1 MRIHQLSLQ
10 GISEAFRNRIS
21 VDFEALGPGLIAIVG
36 ENGAGKSTLIGS
48 VFAALFR
55 QLPGQKRP
63 LYDFCTH
70 PKPEIDMAFAVNGER
85 FRSLLKLDPKARQME
100 SYIFDHQGVALATG
114 TKEAFTEWV
123 SKHMGSAGGF
133 LAAIFSSQ
141 RRTGNFLSLERSQR
155 KELFITQLLGLER
168 LRLISATAR
177 GFADEKN
184 KRVLVAEGEKK
195 GILQLL
201 ATESGVG
208 DVEALELELEALGS
222 RLHGLEAQKG
232 EQERRAQEL
241 QGRESELKA
250 LESRRQ
256 DLHARIEKSN
266 GEIAELRKQ
275 IGEDERLLARCEG
288 LDGFRERERAVGER
302 IAQLH
307 RQIEEAQQ
315 LEASNAE
322 VETTLRAVEAD
333 MNLKRGDLNRSRA
346 ESEELESVP
355 CGGQGPYARCVKIR
369 RAIQARQQVPV
380 TEGELSTLELELEAQ
395 RGSLATIPVSSAH
408 LARKLRE
415 VERERR
421 DVEAVRRRQD
431 EMRIAEA
438 RRAERVS
445 ALERAVREEAVLAGQ
460 LLGME
465 NELEHFQGLEAEIEA
480 VQRQVE
486 EINGSLSQARS
497 ERERL
502 IAQRAQ
508 AEHFLRQIE
517 AARSRATV
525 LEGELSEARIERD
538 DFDYL
543 ARAFGP
549 DEIQLCEIQS
559 AGPTVSSLVNAL
571 LEGCFDNKFEVRFR
585 TQRPKADGRGFVD
598 DFDIEVRNKTLDRTC
613 LVDELSGG
621 QFVLV
626 NEAVN
631 LGIAIYNMRQGDGIR
646 HETLFRDE
654 TVGALD
660 TKNAREY
667 VRMLR
672 HAMDIGSFYQVIFI
686 CHGPQV
692 WELADRILTVR
703 DGRVLVETRGVS
715 PSTGTAENLPILSP
729 IPGTSRVWVESNA
742 GEVGTRGPRP
752 ATF

>member
-10 GISEAFRNRIS
+10 GISEAFRDRIS

-63 LYDFCTH
+63 LYEFCTH
-70 PKPEIDMAFAVNGER
+70 PKPEIDMTFGVNGGR
-85 FRSLLKLDPKARQME
+85 FRSLLKLDPKARLME
-100 SYIFDHQGVALATG
+100 TYIFDHQGVALASG
-114 TKEAFTEWV
+114 KKEEFAEWM
-123 SKHMGSAGGF
+123 SKQVGSAGSF
-133 LAAIFSSQ
+133 LATIFSSQ
-141 RRTGNFLSLERSQR
+141 RRTGNFLSLERIQR

-177 GFADEKN
+177 GFADEKG
-184 KRVLVAEGEKK
+184 KKVLVLEGESK
-195 GILQLL
+195 GISQVL
-201 ATESGVG
+201 ASRSEIG
-208 DVEALELELEALGS
+208 DVEALGLELEALRS
-222 RLHGLEAQKG
+222 RLQGLEARKG
-232 EQERRAQEL
+232 EQEQRAQEL
-241 QGRESELKA
+241 RIRESERRA

-256 DLHARIEKSN
+256 DLHGRIEKSN
-266 GEIAELRKQ
+266 DEIAELRKQ
-275 IGEDERLLARCEG
+275 IGEDERLLARREG
-288 LDGFRERERAVGER
+288 LQGFQERERAVGER
-302 IAQLH
+302 IAQIH
-307 RQIEEAQQ
+307 RQIEETQQ

-346 ESEELESVP
+346 ESEELECVP
-355 CGGQGPYARCVKIR
+355 CGGQGPYAGCVKIR

-380 TEGELSTLELELEAQ
+380 TKGELSTLELELEAQ
-395 RGSLATIPVSSAH
+395 RGSLTTIPVSSAQ
-408 LARKLRE
+408 LARQLRE
-415 VERERR
+415 AERERQ
-421 DVEAVRRRQD
+421 DVEAVRKRQD
-431 EMRIAEA
+431 DMRIVEA
-438 RRAERVS
+438 RLAERSS
-445 ALERAVREEAVLAGQ
+445 ALERAVRDAVTIDGQ
-460 LLGME
+460 LLGVE
-465 NELEHFQGLEAEIEA
+465 KELEQFNDVEGEIKA
-480 VQRQVE
+480 GRRQVD
-486 EINGSLSQARS
+486 EINGSLSQVRS

-502 IAQRAQ
+502 IARRAQ
-508 AEHFLRQIE
+508 AEQRLHQVE

-525 LEGELSEARIERD
+525 LEGELAKARIERD

-543 ARAFGP
+543 AKAFGP

-559 AGPTVSSLVNAL
+559 AGPAVSSLVNGL

-672 HAMDIGSFYQVIFI
+672 HAMDIGGFYQVIFI
-686 CHGPQV
+686 CHAPPV
-692 WELADRILTVR
+692 WELADRILKVGE
-703 DGRVLVETRGVS
+703 GRVFVEARDVS
-715 PSTGTAENLPILSP
+715 ETARNAENLPVSSP
-729 IPGTSRVWVESNA
+729 IPGIGRKLVESSA
-742 GEVGTRGPRP
+742 GEVGT
-752 ATF
+752 

>member
-10 GISEAFRNRIS
+10 GISEAFRDRIS

-70 PKPEIDMAFAVNGER
+70 PKPEIDMTFGVNGGR

-100 SYIFDHQGVALATG
+100 SYIFDDQGVALASG
-114 TKEAFTEWV
+114 KKEAFAEWT
-123 SKHMGSAGGF
+123 SKHVGSAGGF
-133 LAAIFSSQ
+133 LASIFSSQ

-155 KELFITQLLGLER
+155 KELFITQLLGLDR

-177 GFADEKN
+177 RFADEKG
-184 KRVLVAEGEKK
+184 KKVLVLEGERK
-195 GILQLL
+195 GISQVL
-201 ATESGVG
+201 ASESEVG
-208 DVEALELELEALGS
+208 DVEALGLELEALGS
-222 RLHGLEAQKG
+222 RFQGLEARKG
-232 EQERRAQEL
+232 ERERRAQEL
-241 QGRESELKA
+241 RGRESERRA

-256 DLHARIEKSN
+256 DLHGRIEKSN

-275 IGEDERLLARCEG
+275 IGEDERLLARREG
-288 LDGFRERERAVGER
+288 LDGFQERERAVGER
-302 IAQLH
+302 IVQLH
-307 RQIEEAQQ
+307 RQIEEAQH

-333 MNLKRGDLNRSRA
+333 MNLKRGDLNRARA

-395 RGSLATIPVSSAH
+395 RGSLATIPVSSAQ
-408 LARKLRE
+408 LARQLRE

-421 DVEAVRRRQD
+421 DVEAVRRRHD

-438 RRAERVS
+438 RRAERAS
-445 ALERAVREEAVLAGQ
+445 ALERAVREEAALADQ

-465 NELEHFQGLEAEIEA
+465 EELEHFQGLEAEIKA
-480 VQRQVE
+480 VQVQVE
-486 EINGSLSQARS
+486 EINGSLSHARS

-508 AEHFLRQIE
+508 AEQRLRQIE

-543 ARAFGP
+543 ANAFGP

-559 AGPTVSSLVNAL
+559 AGPAVSSLVNAL

-667 VRMLR
+667 VLMLR
-672 HAMDIGSFYQVIFI
+672 HAMDIGGFYQVIFI
-686 CHGPQV
+686 CHAPQV

-703 DGRVLVETRGVS
+703 DGRVLVETRGVNA
-715 PSTGTAENLPILSP
+715 STATAENLPILSP
-729 IPGTSRVWVESNA
+729 IPGTSRVLVESNA
-742 GEVGTRGPRP
+742 GDVGT
-752 ATF
+752 

>member
-10 GISEAFRNRIS
+10 GISEAFRDRIS

-70 PKPEIDMAFAVNGER
+70 PKPEIDMTFGVNGGR

-100 SYIFDHQGVALATG
+100 TYIFDHQGVALASG
-114 TKEAFTEWV
+114 KKEAFAEWT
-123 SKHMGSAGGF
+123 SKHVGSISSF
-133 LAAIFSSQ
+133 LASIFSSQ
-141 RRTGNFLSLERSQR
+141 RRTGSFLSLERIQR

-177 GFADEKN
+177 GFADEKG
-184 KRVLVAEGEKK
+184 KKVWVLEAEQK
-195 GILQLL
+195 GISQVL
-201 ATESGVG
+201 ASESEVG
-208 DVEALELELEALGS
+208 DVEALGLELETLGS
-222 RLHGLEAQKG
+222 RLQGLEARKG
-232 EQERRAQEL
+232 EQEQRAQEL
-241 QGRESELKA
+241 RGRESERRA

-256 DLHARIEKSN
+256 DLHRRIEKGN
-266 GEIAELRKQ
+266 GETAELRKQ
-275 IGEDERLLARCEG
+275 IGEDERLLARHEG
-288 LDGFRERERAVGER
+288 LDGFQERERAVGER
-302 IAQLH
+302 IAELH
-307 RQIEEAQQ
+307 RQIEKAQQ

-322 VETTLRAVEAD
+322 VETTLRAVESD
-333 MNLKRGDLNRSRA
+333 MNLKRGNLKRSRA

-355 CGGQGPYARCVKIR
+355 CGGQGPYAGCVKIR

-395 RGSLATIPVSSAH
+395 RSLLATIPTSSAE
-408 LARKLRE
+408 LARQLRE

-438 RRAERVS
+438 RRAERASV
-445 ALERAVREEAVLAGQ
+445 LERAVRDEAALAGQ

-465 NELEHFQGLEAEIEA
+465 KELEHFQGLEAEIKA
-480 VQRQVE
+480 VQKQVE
-486 EINGSLSQARS
+486 EINGSLSQVRS

-508 AEHFLRQIE
+508 AEQRLRQIE
-517 AARSRATV
+517 AARSRATA

-543 ARAFGP
+543 AKAFGP

-559 AGPTVSSLVNAL
+559 AGPAVSSLVNAL

-585 TQRPKADGRGFVD
+585 TRRPKADGRGFVD

-672 HAMDIGSFYQVIFI
+672 HAMDIGGFYQVIFI
-686 CHGPQV
+686 CHAPQV
-692 WELADRILTVR
+692 WELADRILAVR
-703 DGRVLVETRGVS
+703 DGRVFVEARGVRG
-715 PSTGTAENLPILSP
+715 TAGTAENLPILSP
-729 IPGTSRVWVESNA
+729 IPETSRVLVESSA
-742 GEVGTRGPRP
+742 GEVGT
-752 ATF
+752 